1 MFEFSSSRG
10 LYCVSVHFISIN
22 FFRLFCLFIYLSH
35 LFFPLKN
42 SVFFSLNY
50 FRA

>member
-22 FFRLFCLFIYLSH
+22 FFQIVLFIYLSH